1 MVPRRY
7 LCGWVAACLGPK
19 VHYIVQSY
27 PNTAVFYDPKNNKV
41 KHKNYAESFS
51 KITHTRRGF
60 VGSFTGPINKIW
72 PHKICSKKCS
82 KNKFELPKITF
93 PSLCTRTNAHLSR
106 LRRLREDY
114 GETCVSLPPLECL
127 TNKEKRNIQIKLNSK
142 KIFTKHTRTL

>member
-1 MVPRRY
+1 MLSHSQRSRTPEGGLWGALQARSTKFGRTKYVR
-7 LCGWVAACLGPK
+7 
-19 VHYIVQSY
+19 
-27 PNTAVFYDPKNNKV
+27 
-41 KHKNYAESFS
+41 
-51 KITHTRRGF
+51 
-60 VGSFTGPINKIW
+60 
-72 PHKICSKKCS
+72 KKCS

-142 KIFTKHTRTL
+142 KLFTKHTLHIVKHSYNGHTMACSHSQSYWLLFKLKNKNML